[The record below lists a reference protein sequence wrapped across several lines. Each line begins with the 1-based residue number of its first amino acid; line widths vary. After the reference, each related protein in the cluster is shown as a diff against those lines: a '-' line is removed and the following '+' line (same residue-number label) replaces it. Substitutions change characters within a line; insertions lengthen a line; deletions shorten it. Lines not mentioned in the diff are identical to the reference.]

1 MNDREQ
7 LADSRFSC
15 SRRERAAFEA
25 GIKMATIYHQ
35 FVGTPVNIDSVA
47 SLEETMAKSIEVQP
61 YVSSCIVKIDRSRF
75 TRKGD
80 TYSYTSLTGEMID
93 AIVDIDIE
101 GVMVRAEMRYD
112 EKLHYPLMY
121 ISDVQ

>member
-35 FVGTPVNIDSVA
+35 FVGTPVNVDSVA

-61 YVSSCIVKIDRSRF
+61 YVSSCTVKIDRSRF

-101 GVMVRAEMRYD
+101 GVKVRAEMRYD